1 MAWPACIA
9 CEWWSDSGAM
19 FGDSALLVY
28 RVTELRETERDGVEE
43 RWRKKDRERERER
56 VVT

>member
-28 RVTELRETERDGVEE
+28 RVTELRETERDGEC
-43 RWRKKDRERERER
+43 RPGRSLRLGFSN
-56 VVT
+56 TSL